1 MRNTNA
7 CIYVAN
13 LPPDITEHELDD
25 KFYKFGRIRQIT
37 IKQSRRRDDECYAYI
52 EFDSSSSVD
61 DAIKYRDGYKFGRY
75 RIFVDILRE
84 KGGKSSRG
92 PPMRTDY
99 RVIVDNLPSSA
110 SWQDLKDHMRKAGP
124 VGYSS
129 VNRGKGYV
137 EYETKKDMEWALENL
152 DKSEFKNIY
161 SKSIIRVHPGNNDG
175 RSASES
181 IYKDHKY
188 RDSES
193 DKGFRFR
200 SRSRSSSSRSRASR
214 SLSRGKKSDS

>member
-1 MRNTNA
+1 
-7 CIYVAN
+7 
-13 LPPDITEHELDD
+13 
-25 KFYKFGRIRQIT
+25 
-37 IKQSRRRDDECYAYI
+37 
-52 EFDSSSSVD
+52 
-61 DAIKYRDGYKFGRY
+61 
-75 RIFVDILRE
+75 
-84 KGGKSSRG
+84 
-92 PPMRTDY
+92 
-99 RVIVDNLPSSA
+99 
-110 SWQDLKDHMRKAGP
+110 
-124 VGYSS
+124 
-129 VNRGKGYV
+129 
-137 EYETKKDMEWALENL
+137 MEWALENL

-161 SKSIIRVHPGNNDG
+161 SKSIIRVTHLIIKVHPGNNDG